1 MAKPQTVPP
10 VSSDDEEGWQTDVEE
25 SAVKVTFD
33 TVGDKFMGIKVG
45 SRLVEFTDPT
55 EGEKEFTVYQFRAWH
70 MQSEGLEDGTLCD
83 IQESYKLKG
92 LADIENGKLVR
103 ITRMAD
109 VPVSGRPQPMKDF
122 RIESKSI

>member
-1 MAKPQTVPP
+1 MTKPQTAQQSPAT
-10 VSSDDEEGWQTDVEE
+10 DDEGWTTEVEE

-33 TVGDKFMGIKVG
+33 EVGDKFTGIKNGQRV
-45 SRLVEFTDPT
+45 VTFDDPK
-55 EGEKEFTVYQFRAWH
+55 EGEKSFTVYQFRAWKMEAH
-70 MQSEGLEDGTLCD
+70 GLEDGTLCD

-92 LADIENGKLVR
+92 LADIPDGVLVR

-122 RIESKSI
+122 RIESRRV